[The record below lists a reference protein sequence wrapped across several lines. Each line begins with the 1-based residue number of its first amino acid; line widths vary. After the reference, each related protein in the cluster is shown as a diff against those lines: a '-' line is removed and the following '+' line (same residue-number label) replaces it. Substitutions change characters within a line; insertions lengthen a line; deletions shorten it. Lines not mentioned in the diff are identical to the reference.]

1 MDFYDELQ
9 EREQRRS
16 IEANYQRHLRSENWP
31 EKPHPDGCW
40 NCGSYSYPTDGCTD
54 ELARIEAWGG

>member
-16 IEANYQRHLRSENWP
+16 IGANYQRRLRRENWP
-31 EKPHPDGCW
+31 EEPHPDGCW
-40 NCGSYSYPTDGCTD
+40 YCGSYSHPTDGCTD
-54 ELARIEAWGG
+54 ELARIGAWGG